1 MKKIFI
7 TIIIIAIFL
16 VLSFLIFTIF
26 IDFKELTI
34 SSWFSLKLVSI
45 LTGLSVFIFSIF
57 GLLFLLKCFF
67 PKCIINKYV
76 ADIIHN
82 LIYITSSCIVLVL
95 IIPLVI
101 LKETSLTQFF
111 WPYSVTS
118 FIYIF
123 GVMIICIKI
132 FKL

>member
-1 MKKIFI
+1 MKKIF
-7 TIIIIAIFL
+7 TIIIIVIFL
-16 VLSFLIFTIF
+16 VLSFLIFSLF
-26 IDFKELTI
+26 IDFEELTK
-34 SSWFSLKLVSI
+34 STRFSFELVNI
-45 LTGLSVFIFSIF
+45 LTGLSVFIFFIF
-57 GLLFLLKCFF
+57 GLLFLLKYFF
-67 PKCIINKYV
+67 PKCIFNKYV
-76 ADIIHN
+76 ADIVHN

-101 LKETSLTQFF
+101 LKVTSLTQFF

-123 GVMIICIKI
+123 GVIIICIKI

>member
-1 MKKIFI
+1 MKKIF
-7 TIIIIAIFL
+7 TILIIAIFL
-16 VLSFLIFTIF
+16 VLSFLIFSLF

-34 SSWFSLKLVSI
+34 SSWFSIKLVNI

-57 GLLFLLKCFF
+57 GLLFLLKYFF
-67 PKCIINKYV
+67 PKFVINEYV
-76 ADIIHN
+76 TDNIHN

-95 IIPLVI
+95 IIPLGI
-101 LKETSLTQFF
+101 LKETSLTEFF
-111 WPYSVTS
+111 WPYSITS

-123 GVMIICIKI
+123 AVITICIKI

>member
-1 MKKIFI
+1 MKKIF

-16 VLSFLIFTIF
+16 VLSFLIFSLF
-26 IDFKELTI
+26 IDFEELTI
-34 SSWFSLKLVSI
+34 TSWFSLKLVNI

-57 GLLFLLKCFF
+57 GLLFLLKYFF
-67 PKCIINKYV
+67 PKFIINKYV
-76 ADIIHN
+76 TDNIHN

-95 IIPLVI
+95 IIPLGI
-101 LKETSLTQFF
+101 LKETPLTQFF
-111 WPYSVTS
+111 WPYSITS

-123 GVMIICIKI
+123 AVITICIKI

>member
-1 MKKIFI
+1 MKIIF

-16 VLSFLIFTIF
+16 VLSFLIFSLF

-34 SSWFSLKLVSI
+34 NSWFSLKLVNI

-57 GLLFLLKCFF
+57 VLLFLLKYFF
-67 PKCIINKYV
+67 PKFIINKYV
-76 ADIIHN
+76 TDNIHN
-82 LIYITSSCIVLVL
+82 RIYITSSCIVLVL
-95 IIPLVI
+95 IIPLGI

-111 WPYSVTS
+111 WPYSITS

-123 GVMIICIKI
+123 AVITICIKI

>member
-1 MKKIFI
+1 MKKIL
-7 TIIIIAIFL
+7 IILIIAVFLISFFL
-16 VLSFLIFTIF
+16 VLSHF
-26 IDFKELTI
+26 IDFKEWTKQTRAD
-34 SSWFSLKLVSI
+34 FGV
-45 LTGLSVFIFSIF
+45 LSVLNILGIFIFSIF

-111 WPYSVTS
+111 WPYSATS

>member
-1 MKKIFI
+1 MKIIF
-7 TIIIIAIFL
+7 TVIIIAIFL
-16 VLSFLIFTIF
+16 VLSFSIFSLF
-26 IDFKELTI
+26 IDFKELTMTT
-34 SSWFSLKLVSI
+34 WFSIKLVNI

-57 GLLFLLKCFF
+57 GLLFLLKYFF
-67 PKCIINKYV
+67 PKLIVNKYV
-76 ADIIHN
+76 ADNIHN

-95 IIPLVI
+95 IIPLGI

-111 WPYSVTS
+111 WPYSITS

-123 GVMIICIKI
+123 AVITICIKI

>member
-7 TIIIIAIFL
+7 TILIIAIFL
-16 VLSFLIFTIF
+16 LLSFLIFSLF
-26 IDFKELTI
+26 IDFEKLTI
-34 SSWFSLKLVSI
+34 PSWFSLKLVSI
-45 LTGLSVFIFSIF
+45 LTGLSTFIFSIF
-57 GLLFLLKCFF
+57 GLLFLLKYFF
-67 PKCIINKYV
+67 PKFIINKYV
-76 ADIIHN
+76 TDNIHN

-95 IIPLVI
+95 IIPLGI

-123 GVMIICIKI
+123 AVITICIKI
-132 FKL
+132 FKF